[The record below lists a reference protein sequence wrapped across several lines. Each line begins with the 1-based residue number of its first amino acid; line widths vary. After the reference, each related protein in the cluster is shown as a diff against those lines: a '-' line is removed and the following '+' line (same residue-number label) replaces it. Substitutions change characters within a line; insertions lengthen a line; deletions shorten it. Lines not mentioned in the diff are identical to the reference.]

1 MENEYN
7 YDGKFHGNI
16 LVVGRT
22 FIQKLGKNKL
32 FGSELTDVFWISK
45 IVVSN
50 EREDLIRDSF
60 VDQEVHFSYLHDLD
74 DFNYLVENFTQDKSE
89 YVDNTLGENFLVNKL
104 MIMHDVPGL
113 ADKSKKVSRQFLE
126 NTVFLVCTYFIQYIR
141 ADKTGK

>member
-50 EREDLIRDSF
+50 ER
-60 VDQEVHFSYLHDLD
+60 SY
-74 DFNYLVENFTQDKSE
+74 K
-89 YVDNTLGENFLVNKL
+89 
-104 MIMHDVPGL
+104 
-113 ADKSKKVSRQFLE
+113 R
-126 NTVFLVCTYFIQYIR
+126 
-141 ADKTGK
+141 

>member
-74 DFNYLVENFTQDKSE
+74 HFNYLVENFTQDKSE
-89 YVDNTLGENFLVNKL
+89 YVDNKLGENFLVNKL
-104 MIMHDVPGL
+104 MIMDDVPGL
-113 ADKSKKVSRQFLE
+113 ADKSKKVS
-126 NTVFLVCTYFIQYIR
+126 
-141 ADKTGK
+141 